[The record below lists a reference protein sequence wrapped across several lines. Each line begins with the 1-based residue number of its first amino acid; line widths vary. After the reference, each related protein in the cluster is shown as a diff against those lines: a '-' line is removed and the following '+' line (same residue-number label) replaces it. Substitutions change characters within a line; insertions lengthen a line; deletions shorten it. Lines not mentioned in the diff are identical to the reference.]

1 MESDDKEEEA
11 AEVEHSTT
19 VDACFNHGLVSSK
32 KPCAMPPSKVNGM
45 YQVVLNDLMGLAVF
59 YAMSMVTVG
68 ECMNC
73 QLQRHAPPGK

>member
-11 AEVEHSTT
+11 AEVEHTT
-19 VDACFNHGLVSSK
+19 ARFNHGLVSSK
-32 KPCAMPPSKVNGM
+32 KPCAMPTSKVNGM